1 MLSEMKKFLKMK
13 KIKID
18 NFRIGQ
24 EVLISSFNPPIKAK
38 VMDMYEVDP
47 MMINDE
53 DLRKKYPKGI
63 PIFEVVMSDDGK
75 LRSFV
80 KDVVKKA

>member
-1 MLSEMKKFLKMK
+1 MK

-18 NFRIGQ
+18 NFRLNE
-24 EVLISSFNPPIKAK
+24 EVLITSFNPPIKAK
-38 VMDMYEVDP
+38 VMDMYELDP
-47 MMINDE
+47 TMVSDE

-63 PIFEVVMSDDGK
+63 PVFEVVMEENGK

-80 KDVVKKA
+80 KDVVKKV

>member
-1 MLSEMKKFLKMK
+1 MK

-18 NFRIGQ
+18 NFRLNE
-24 EVLISSFNPPIKAK
+24 EVLITSFNPPVKGK
-38 VMDMYEVDP
+38 VMDMYELDP
-47 MMINDE
+47 MMVNDE

-63 PIFEVVMSDDGK
+63 PVFEVVMEENGK

>member
-1 MLSEMKKFLKMK
+1 MKKMT
-13 KIKID
+13 ID
-18 NFRIGQ
+18 NFKVNDN
-24 EVLISSFNPPIKAK
+24 VLIISFNPPLKAR

-47 MMINDE
+47 KMIMDE
-53 DLRKKYPKGI
+53 TLKIKYPKGV
-63 PIFEVVMSDDGK
+63 PIFEVILQEGGK

>member
-1 MLSEMKKFLKMK
+1 MK

-18 NFRIGQ
+18 NFRLNE
-24 EVLISSFNPPIKAK
+24 EVLITSFNPPIKAK
-38 VMDMYEVDP
+38 VMDMYELDP
-47 MMINDE
+47 MMVNDE

-63 PIFEVVMSDDGK
+63 PVFEVVMEENGK

-80 KDVVKKA
+80 KDVVKKV

>member
-1 MLSEMKKFLKMK
+1 MK

-18 NFRIGQ
+18 NFKIN
-24 EVLISSFNPPIKAK
+24 ENVLITSYNPPIKAK
-38 VMDMYEVDP
+38 IMDMYELDP
-47 MMINDE
+47 MMVDDF

-63 PIFEVVMSDDGK
+63 PVFEVVLEDDGK

>member
-1 MLSEMKKFLKMK
+1 MK

-18 NFRIGQ
+18 NFKINE
-24 EVLISSFNPPIKAK
+24 EVLITSFNPPIKAK
-38 VMDMYEVDP
+38 VMDMYELDP
-47 MMINDE
+47 MMVNDE
-53 DLRKKYPKGI
+53 DLKRQYPKGI
-63 PIFEVVMSDDGK
+63 PVFEVVMEENGK

>member
-1 MLSEMKKFLKMK
+1 MK

-18 NFRIGQ
+18 NFKLNE
-24 EVLISSFNPPIKAK
+24 EVLITSFNPPVKAK
-38 VMDMYEVDP
+38 VMDMYELDP
-47 MMINDE
+47 MMVNDE

-63 PIFEVVMSDDGK
+63 PVFEVVLEENGK

>member
-1 MLSEMKKFLKMK
+1 MK

-18 NFRIGQ
+18 NFKLNE
-24 EVLISSFNPPIKAK
+24 EVLITSFNPPLKAK
-38 VMDMYEVDP
+38 VMDMYELDPTMVD
-47 MMINDE
+47 DE
-53 DLRKKYPKGI
+53 TLKRKYPKGI
-63 PIFEVVMSDDGK
+63 PVFEVVLEEGGR

>member
-1 MLSEMKKFLKMK
+1 MK

-18 NFRIGQ
+18 NFRLNE
-24 EVLISSFNPPIKAK
+24 EVLITSFNPPIKAK
-38 VMDMYEVDP
+38 VMDMYELDP
-47 MMINDE
+47 TMVNDE

-63 PIFEVVMSDDGK
+63 PVFEVVMEENGK

-80 KDVVKKA
+80 KDVVKKV

>member
-1 MLSEMKKFLKMK
+1 MK

-18 NFRIGQ
+18 NFKLNE
-24 EVLISSFNPPIKAK
+24 EVIITSFNPPVKGK
-38 VMDMYEVDP
+38 VMDMYELDP
-47 MMINDE
+47 MMVNDD

-63 PIFEVVMSDDGK
+63 PVFEVVLEENGK

-80 KDVVKKA
+80 KDVVKKV

>member
-1 MLSEMKKFLKMK
+1 MK

-18 NFRIGQ
+18 NFKLNE
-24 EVLISSFNPPIKAK
+24 EVLITSFNPPVKAK
-38 VMDMYEVDP
+38 VMDMYELDP
-47 MMINDE
+47 MMVDDE
-53 DLRKKYPKGI
+53 DLRRKYPKGI
-63 PIFEVVMSDDGK
+63 PVFEVVLEENGK

>member
-1 MLSEMKKFLKMK
+1 MK

-18 NFRIGQ
+18 NFRLNE
-24 EVLISSFNPPIKAK
+24 EVLITSFNPPIKAK
-38 VMDMYEVDP
+38 VMDMYELDP
-47 MMINDE
+47 MMVNDE

-63 PIFEVVMSDDGK
+63 PVFEVVLEEGGK